1 MCMLELTYR
10 LQHVGLFFHLW
21 KPKLPAQVLKCH
33 SSPFPFCQLRTL
45 LHHLVG
51 SHQIT
56 ITFHWTNKNFCRTW
70 CHQYWCFGYYPQ
82 PSLTLSCPAT
92 GNIVDGKGLRYNN
105 SKCTTL
111 LILMLDI
118 HVYSHHFPMKSMHN
132 YHYSTDVPP
141 NLIAK
146 VLVQLHEHLRVAN
159 LQQNLQSLL
168 LYYCSIVSP
177 GRRISLMLVLA
188 PGSLLPTSVAMIRS
202 MWGSYSIVREW
213 DREEVS
219 IRAWGGDGVM
229 GRNFFTKCMTLIS
242 VPMNY
247 NLSTFM

>member
-1 MCMLELTYR
+1 MYMLELTYC

-33 SSPFPFCQLRTL
+33 SSPFPFCQLGTL
-45 LHHLVG
+45 LHQLGWFTLDYYYFSLYQQKLLSHLMSSVLM
-51 SHQIT
+51 
-56 ITFHWTNKNFCRTW
+56 
-70 CHQYWCFGYYPQ
+70 FGYYPQ
-82 PSLTLSCPAT
+82 PSLTLSCPVT
-92 GNIVDGKGLRYNN
+92 GNIVDGKGLRYKN

-118 HVYSHHFPMKSMHN
+118 HVYSHHFPMKSMHI

-146 VLVQLHEHLRVAN
+146 ALVQLHEHLGVAN
-159 LQQNLQSLL
+159 LQQTYSP
-168 LYYCSIVSP
+168 YYCSIVSP

-202 MWGSYSIVREW
+202 MWGSYSIVRE
-213 DREEVS
+213 
-219 IRAWGGDGVM
+219 
-229 GRNFFTKCMTLIS
+229 
-242 VPMNY
+242 
-247 NLSTFM
+247 